1 MKFAI
6 IALLGASNAIQLNR
20 TDYHEGDPTTIDKI
34 WGHLDDEV
42 VFHDS
47 GVHFDKVGFSQA
59 NVTKNSTA
67 NLTSNATSNISANAT
82 KNVSANATKL
92 VAVNASK
99 NATANASKNA
109 TGIADESYESNVDNR
124 KASITDTHKSAE
136 AKRNAAV
143 GAEEASN
150 AWRGV
155 KPKFWR

>member
-1 MKFAI
+1 MKFAT
-6 IALLGASNAIQLNR
+6 IALLCASVQGLRLNR
-20 TDYHEGDPTTIDKI
+20 SDYHDGPPTDKDKV

-124 KASITDTHKSAE
+124 KASIT
-136 AKRNAAV
+136 AAGSDV
-143 GAEEASN
+143 VMSF
-150 AWRGV
+150 RTS
-155 KPKFWR
+155 